1 MSAASNYAC
10 ESVQRSAGAA
20 PKYLYSPAADGTA
33 PQVGSVVQG
42 TLLNVASGALT
53 SLSTLLPAGSNG
65 VYLVDILGSNPAYS
79 VTSTGVYVAL
89 PGTDICF
96 GFNNTTYVN
105 SVGPTEIILEPTATG
120 PAFTQTS
127 GGALDFTINVVKLA
141 TVTRA

>member
-10 ESVQRSAGAA
+10 ESVQRSAGAS

-53 SLSTLLPAGSNG
+53 SLSALFPAGTNGAFLVDIAGSNAAFSITTSG
-65 VYLVDILGSNPAYS
+65 VFVDLPGSN
-79 VTSTGVYVAL
+79 V
-89 PGTDICF
+89 CF
-96 GFNNTTYVN
+96 GFNNATV
-105 SVGPTEIILEPTATG
+105 VGLAEIVVEATNLG

-127 GGALDFTINVVKLA
+127 GGPLNFTINVVKLA
-141 TVTRA
+141 TVARS

>member
-1 MSAASNYAC
+1 MASNFAC

-53 SLSTLLPAGSNG
+53 SLSTLFPAGTNG
-65 VYLVDILGSNPAYS
+65 VFLVDILGSNPAYS
-79 VTSTGVYVAL
+79 VTSTGVFVDL
-89 PGTDICF
+89 PGSNVCF

-105 SVGPTEIILEPTATG
+105 SVGPTEIILEPQATG

-127 GGALDFTINVVKLA
+127 GGPLNFTINIVKLA
-141 TVTRA
+141 TVTRS